1 MKKILFSIVM
11 LVLTTA
17 AFSQQSC
24 LTVTNAVFSLS
35 NTPSTPPTYDLTIRY
50 TNPSGTKSINTTIF
64 CNNVPITLPNGQLS
78 CVSTNDNFGTI
89 IYKGLVCEGG
99 ISSLTATFNR
109 YTGNNCTS
117 SALCGTPQSIGP
129 DNGPLPIKLSGF
141 SAVRSKQVVSLN
153 WNTEFE
159 IDAKEFII
167 ERAEGTEFRSVGTT
181 KSNGNSST
189 KKSYSFNDKNE
200 NLGLTYYR
208 LKNVDLNG
216 KFTYSEI
223 RTVKG
228 IGAAD
233 DVTVFPNP
241 ARSNSK
247 ISLVGVAA
255 NSSIQLIDFSGKVLK
270 NINSTTVNSFD
281 LSGVKNGTYLIR
293 IVDKATSEIVNKK
306 LTVTN

>member
-1 MKKILFSIVM
+1 M

-17 AFSQQSC
+17 AFSQVSTANEPNSC
-24 LTVTNAVFSLS
+24 LFVTKALFTSVVINSVTTYTLTIDYSNPTNGNKGLFTTIYCDNSPVTLPYSQSQCFQTTAQSGTITYTGISCLGGIGSLS
-35 NTPSTPPTYDLTIRY
+35 ADFISHTGNACGGNACGKIQ
-50 TNPSGTKSINTTIF
+50 
-64 CNNVPITLPNGQLS
+64 TLPPGNG
-78 CVSTNDNFGTI
+78 T
-89 IYKGLVCEGG
+89 
-99 ISSLTATFNR
+99 
-109 YTGNNCTS
+109 
-117 SALCGTPQSIGP
+117 TPV
-129 DNGPLPIKLSGF
+129 KLSSF

-159 IDAKEFII
+159 TDAKEFIV
-167 ERAEGTEFRSVGTT
+167 ERAEGTDFRSVGTLP
-181 KSNGNSST
+181 SNGNSST

-200 NLGLTYYR
+200 NLGNTYYR

-216 KFTYSEI
+216 KFTYSQI

-228 IGAAD
+228 YGVAD

-270 NINSTTVNSFD
+270 NIKSTTVNSLD

>member
-1 MKKILFSIVM
+1 M

-17 AFSQQSC
+17 AFSQNCFEVILPAAFSGPDPTTGKYT
-24 LTVTNAVFSLS
+24 LTFNYKTDGKKSLRTQIFCGNDPNPILTDCFETNGSGTKFYDKLGCPGGINSLS
-35 NTPSTPPTYDLTIRY
+35 AIFTPST
-50 TNPSGTKSINTTIF
+50 GTCDAAT
-64 CNNVPITLPNGQLS
+64 CGP
-78 CVSTNDNFGTI
+78 VSTIPD
-89 IYKGLVCEGG
+89 GG
-99 ISSLTATFNR
+99 V
-109 YTGNNCTS
+109 
-117 SALCGTPQSIGP
+117 
-129 DNGPLPIKLSGF
+129 LPIKLSGF

-159 IDAKEFII
+159 IDAKEFIV
-167 ERAEGTEFRSVGTT
+167 ERAEGTEFRSVGTINI
-181 KSNGNSST
+181 NGNSST

-200 NLGLTYYR
+200 NVANTYYR

-216 KFTYSEI
+216 KFTYSQI

-228 IGAAD
+228 YGVAD

-247 ISLVGVAA
+247 ISVVGVTA
-255 NSSIQLIDFSGKVLK
+255 NSSIQLLDFSGKVLK
-270 NINSTTVNSFD
+270 NIISTTVNSID